1 LLATSRNTDC
11 EPKAPNKPFDDPIM
25 PNQPDVAPVPQSSK
39 LFLAVRILLAALA
52 TGCMASLPLLT
63 SVNTLNVLSAFGV
76 PLITAAIVFWLS
88 RTSQSSKLNGA
99 HANNSEQ
106 RSIQSGALSLRQLL
120 EGVLPVWHSHVQTV
134 QTQIDGAVGE
144 LITNFSSVTDQ
155 FEQAGFKGTGG
166 QSDKNGN
173 SADMLALCEEQLQEV
188 ISMMSALNSAKGQ
201 VNASMAELLKA
212 THDLQEMAQ
221 GVAQIAAQTNLL
233 AINAAIEAAHAGDAG
248 RGFATVAKEIRSLSQ
263 SSADTASQIK
273 ERISRVTCI
282 MQSASETAG
291 KASEREEIAIEQSGR
306 VVQDV
311 LGHMRHLS
319 TEAETMLERGNV
331 IRSHVEHLIV
341 SLQFQDRVNQVISV
355 IDDDIQR
362 LNQQITGGN
371 ELPPAD
377 AWLSDLKKRYTMRE
391 QRDVQP
397 IAGSGNR
404 STAPPAAKASRKV
417 VFF

>member
-1 LLATSRNTDC
+1 
-11 EPKAPNKPFDDPIM
+11 M
-25 PNQPDVAPVPQSSK
+25 PNQPDGAPVPQSTKFS
-39 LFLAVRILLAALA
+39 LAARILLAALA

-63 SVNTLNVLSAFGV
+63 SINALNLVSAIGV
-76 PLITAAIVFWLS
+76 PLITVAIVLWFG
-88 RTSQSSKLNGA
+88 RTSHSSKLNGA

-371 ELPPAD
+371 VLPPAD

-391 QRDVQP
+391 QREVQP

-404 STAPPAAKASRKV
+404 STAPPAPKASRKV

>member
-11 EPKAPNKPFDDPIM
+11 EPKAFNKPSDASIM
-25 PNQPDVAPVPQSSK
+25 PNQPDGVQVPQSSK
-39 LFLAVRILLAALA
+39 LFLAVRMLLAALA
-52 TGCMASLPLLT
+52 TGSVASLPLLA
-63 SVNTLNVLSAFGV
+63 SVNAFNLVSAFGV
-76 PLITAAIVFWLS
+76 PLITAAIVFWLG
-88 RTSQSSKLNGA
+88 RTSQSSKLSGS
-99 HANNSEQ
+99 HVDNSEQ
-106 RSIQSGALSLRQLL
+106 RSIQSGALALRQLL

-144 LITNFSSVTDQ
+144 LITSFSSVTDQ
-155 FEQAGFKGTGG
+155 FEQAGFKGAGG
-166 QSDKNGN
+166 ESNKHGS
-173 SADMLALCEEQLQEV
+173 SADMLALCEDQLQEV

-331 IRSHVEHLIV
+331 IRSQVEHLIV

-362 LNQQITGGN
+362 LNVQITQGSDIPN
-371 ELPPAD
+371 AD
-377 AWLSDLKKRYTMRE
+377 TWLSDLKRQYTMRE
-391 QRDVQP
+391 QRQVQSTS
-397 IAGSGNR
+397 GSGSR
-404 STAPPAAKASRKV
+404 SPASTAPQAPRKV